1 MTHSDRVLAYMQAHG
16 SITAAEAIER
26 FGCYRLGARIY
37 DLRQRGHKIV
47 SIVERG
53 KNRDGEPV
61 HYARYSICP

>member
-1 MTHSDRVLAYMQAHG
+1 MTHSDKILRHMQTHG

-47 SIVERG
+47 SIVENG
-53 KNRDGEPV
+53 KNRDGDPV
-61 HYARYSICP
+61 HYARYRLT